1 MLVCRGKVRVGFT
14 LIELLVVIAIIAI
27 LIGLLLP
34 AVQKV
39 REAAARTQCQNNLK
53 QLALAFHN
61 YHDAHDAFP
70 TGGWGWTYP
79 PTYDASGAPLVGVNQ
94 KAGWGFQVLPFI
106 EAENV
111 YRGGDATTNQGRAL
125 VAIGTPNKLFF
136 CPSRRAPVTKVYYPA
151 RAETDGLISN
161 LKALGGGSLPASFST
176 AMCDYAASNLNA
188 AGDGVVRKQ
197 SPRRLND
204 VSDGSS
210 NTLLLGE
217 KQLYERTMAQLQ
229 SDDDQGYTAGW
240 DHDTLRQTDVGP
252 QWDRDEAAVP
262 SGGGVGRFGSAHVG
276 SFHAAFVDGSIHV
289 VRYSISPAVFANLGN
304 ISDGNPLTGDDF

>member
-1 MLVCRGKVRVGFT
+1 MLVRRGRVRGAFT
-14 LIELLVVIAIIAI
+14 LIELLVVLAIIAI

-39 REAAARTQCQNNLK
+39 REAAARTQCQNSLK
-53 QLALAFHN
+53 QLALAFHD
-61 YHDAHDAFP
+61 YHDAHGALP
-70 TGGWGWTYP
+70 TGGWAWTDP

-111 YRGGDATTNQGRAL
+111 YRGGDATTNQGRVL

-136 CPSRRAPVTKVYYPA
+136 CPSRRGPSTKAYYPA
-151 RAETDGLISN
+151 KNDGYTDNI
-161 LKALGGGSLPASFST
+161 KALGGGSLPASFLT
-176 AMCDYAASNLNA
+176 AMSDYAASNINA

-197 SPRRLND
+197 GPRRLTD
-204 VSDGSS
+204 ISDGTS

-217 KQLYERTMAQLQ
+217 KQLFRLALTQLQ
-229 SDDDQGYTAGW
+229 PDDDQGYTAGY
-240 DHDTLRQTDVGP
+240 DHDTLRHTDLGP
-252 QWDRDEAAVP
+252 QWDGDETASPTDQA
-262 SGGGVGRFGSAHVG
+262 GRFGSAHVG
-276 SFHAAFVDGSIHV
+276 SFHAAFADGSIHV